1 MTTSRPAVG
10 MGLECVIVEQ
20 HTYFKFLN
28 SKDYSK
34 NDINSL
40 KRKHISS
47 KHFNSKGNDSIV
59 SYQ

>member
-1 MTTSRPAVG
+1 MTTTSRPAVG

-47 KHFNSKGNDSIV
+47 KHFNSKGND
-59 SYQ
+59 